1 MIESLRIRGLGV
13 IADAELRLHAGLTV
27 LTGETGAGKTMVL
40 TGLGLVLGDRA
51 DPTRVRPG
59 AARTAAEGVVVL
71 PAGSPV
77 GQEVTGAGGSVDED
91 GTVVLVR
98 TVSAEGRSRAHAG
111 GTAVPAATL
120 ARIGAELVTV
130 HGQAD
135 QRRLVQRA
143 VQRELLDAYAGRV
156 TGGSHTEL
164 VATHR
169 GVHRRLGE
177 VGSRLTALLAAAA
190 ERSREQDMLRHG
202 LAEIADVDPRPGE
215 DAELAAEQ
223 SRLGH
228 AGDLSAAARA
238 AHDVLAGGDDP
249 GAGSSAAAALAGAG
263 RALDEVAGLDPALT
277 ELADRVRAVGLEAAD
292 VATDLASYAGSVED
306 DPVRLAMIGDRR
318 AALARLARR
327 YGTAE
332 RTGPAGPDRELTD
345 GADPV
350 LAWADA
356 AERRLL
362 HLDGAG
368 EEVQG
373 LRAEHDRLA
382 AELAATAAALSA
394 SRRRAAS
401 DLAAAVTAELADLA
415 MPAARLSVQVLP
427 RSAPPATPGPQP
439 HGQPP
444 VQPTGVGASGAD
456 DVVIGLQPH
465 RGAGVAPLGS
475 GASGG
480 ELSRVMLALEVVLA
494 GTAGTPTYVFDEV
507 DAGIGGR
514 TALEVGRRLAR
525 LAATRQV
532 VVVTHLAQVAAF
544 ADRHLVVVK
553 DAAGE
558 VTSSGV
564 TEVSDT
570 DRVAELARMLAGDGS
585 SSVARAHAAEL
596 LLAARPGVPVG

>member
-13 IADAELRLHAGLTV
+13 IADAELRLHRGLTV

-51 DPTRVRPG
+51 DPARVRPG
-59 AARTAAEGVVVL
+59 APRAVAEGVAVL

-77 GQEVTGAGGSVDED
+77 ADEVTGAGGSVDDD

-120 ARIGAELVTV
+120 ARIGGELVTV
-130 HGQAD
+130 HGQSD
-135 QRRLVQRA
+135 QRRLVQRS

-156 TGGSHTEL
+156 TDGAHTEL
-164 VATHR
+164 AGAHR
-169 GVHRRLGE
+169 RVHRRLGE
-177 VGSRLTALLAAAA
+177 VTARLDALVAAAA
-190 ERSREQDMLRHG
+190 ERAREQDMLRHG
-202 LAEIADVDPRPGE
+202 LAEIAEVDPRPGE

-228 AGDLSAAARA
+228 AGDLSAAART

-249 GAGSSAAAALAGAG
+249 DAGGSAAAALAAAG
-263 RALDEVAGLDPALT
+263 RALDDVAGLDPELAA
-277 ELADRVRAVGLEAAD
+277 LADRVRALALEAAD
-292 VATDLASYAGSVED
+292 AATDLVSYAGSVED

-318 AALARLARR
+318 AALSRLARR
-327 YGTAE
+327 YRAGSPDTA
-332 RTGPAGPDRELTD
+332 
-345 GADPV
+345 GAEAAPDPV

-362 HLDGAG
+362 DLDGATD
-368 EEVQG
+368 EVVG
-373 LRAEHDRLA
+373 LRAERDRLA
-382 AELAATAAALSA
+382 AELTGTAAALSA
-394 SRRRAAS
+394 SRRRAAE

-415 MPAARLSVQVLP
+415 MPSARLSVQVVP
-427 RSAPPATPGPQP
+427 RPPAAGAAV
-439 HGQPP
+439 
-444 VQPTGVGASGAD
+444 VQLDGHPAGVGESGAD
-456 DVVIGLQPH
+456 EVVVGLEPH

-507 DAGIGGR
+507 DAGIGGA

-564 TEVSDT
+564 TEVTDA
-570 DRVAELARMLAGDGS
+570 DRVAELARMLAGNGS
-585 SSVARAHAAEL
+585 SAVARAHAAEL
-596 LLAARPGVPVG
+596 LAARTGVPVG